1 MENKTVS
8 DIWQSGPGGKLVVGC
23 GSLIIALLSFFII
36 FVVIEIVAPNDV
48 TKQLFA
54 IFESDPQT
62 KITVENS
69 INSEN
74 ALAPDPSSIVPDTPQ
89 ETAYQIF
96 QAYLEGDETAIS
108 SLMGEFATNECK
120 QNYGTLIGCIDSNYT
135 SRGLQNL
142 QEWRVTGEDPNAS
155 DEYIYFAF
163 VTTYWAEQDSC
174 LHLIFETV
182 DISQGW
188 TVSAPL
194 TEVRECQ

>member
-8 DIWQSGPGGKLVVGC
+8 DVWQSGLGGKLVIGC
-23 GSLIIALLSFFII
+23 GSLVILLLSLMI
-36 FVVIEIVAPNDV
+36 VLVLIEIVVPNDV
-48 TKQLFA
+48 TKQLLAMFQS
-54 IFESDPQT
+54 EPQVKT
-62 KITVENS
+62 TVQNS
-69 INSEN
+69 IVFEN
-74 ALAPDPSSIVPDTPQ
+74 ALAPDPSTIAPDSPQ

-96 QAYLEGDETAIS
+96 KAYLDGDEEAMS
-108 SLMGEFATNECK
+108 SFIGEFATNECK
-120 QNYGTLIGCIDSNYT
+120 QNYGTLVACIDSNYS

-142 QEWRVTGEDPNAS
+142 QEWRVTGEDPTAS
-155 DEYIYFAF
+155 DEFIYFAF

-174 LHLIFETV
+174 LHLVFETV